1 VPAESLLIR
10 DGTVVTAQSAR
21 QADVL
26 IRSGKIAQVAPAITE
41 PEADVV
47 DATNC
52 VVMPGVVDPHTHFKL
67 ESGGVRSADDFATA
81 SRSAAA
87 GGVTTFLDF
96 APQQPADRFLE
107 TLKFRREQING
118 RTLIDYAVHLN
129 INRLYP
135 GWEDDLRELVQ
146 AGVTSAKVY
155 TTYRDTIFYVDDW
168 TWYRLME
175 RAGETGFLVQVH
187 AENDAIIEGRTRELI
202 AAGRTSFAY
211 HAASRPAVAEAEAVN
226 RGITFSR
233 ATGSPVY
240 FVHLSNPLS
249 VDLVTEARERGIMA
263 LAETCPHFLT
273 LDDSRYAGPEAARY
287 LMTPP
292 LRPLAMQQALWE
304 RVSQGAVHA
313 IGSDH
318 CGFSLDTRAGVTD
331 FSAVTAGIPGV
342 ETSLLLL
349 HSYGVRPGRIDW
361 PALVRLL
368 CANPAKIF
376 GLAHRKGD
384 LQPGLDADVV
394 VFDPHEERI
403 LSAADLHSAAGYT
416 PYEGLPVTGRV
427 RTTISRGVPI
437 YKDGVLHDAPGHGQ
451 FVPCDPFDPLR
462 NAFVRKP
469 ATVG

>member
-1 VPAESLLIR
+1 LPAEAILIR
-10 DGTVVTAQSAR
+10 GGTVVTAQSAGP
-21 QADVL
+21 ADIL
-26 IRSGKIAQVAPAITE
+26 IRSGKIAQIAPDISE
-41 PEADVV
+41 PHAGVI
-47 DATNC
+47 DASHC
-52 VVMPGVVDPHTHFKL
+52 VVMPGVVDPHTHFVL
-67 ESGGVRSADDFATA
+67 HSGGVRSADDFLTA

-96 APQQPADRFLE
+96 APQQPDQTFLQ
-107 TLKFRREQING
+107 TLEFRRAQIDG
-118 RTLIDYAVHLN
+118 RTLIDYGVHLN

-135 GWEDDLRELVQ
+135 GWEDDLRSLVQ

-175 RAGETGFLVQVH
+175 RAGEAGFLVQVH
-187 AENDAIIEGRTRELI
+187 AENDAIIEGRTRELV
-202 AAGRTSFAY
+202 AAGKTSFAY
-211 HAASRPAVAEAEAVN
+211 HATSRPAIAEAEAVG

-249 VDLVTEARERGIMA
+249 VDLVTEARERGIIA

-273 LDDSRYAGPEAARY
+273 LDDSGYAGPEAARY

-292 LRPLAMQQALWE
+292 LRPLTMQQALWE

-318 CGFSLDTRAGVTD
+318 CGFSLDTRAGITD

-349 HSYGVRPGRIDW
+349 HSYGVRQGRIDW

-376 GLAHRKGD
+376 GLGGRKGD
-384 LQPGLDADVV
+384 LQPGFDADVV
-394 VFDPHEERI
+394 IFDPHEERT
-403 LSAADLHSAAGYT
+403 LRAADLHSAAGYT
-416 PYEGLPVTGRV
+416 PYEGLQVAGRV

-437 YKDGVLHDAPGHGQ
+437 YKDGVLMDAPGQGR

-462 NAFVRKP
+462 NALR
-469 ATVG
+469 